1 MPLTCAFTGG
11 GMMPRSITIGGV
23 MVTAVSIRAWTSQV
37 AEALV
42 PFRPHSPSRL
52 MSSHCPASPLG
63 ATSEPCD

>member
-1 MPLTCAFTGG
+1 MTLTCAFTSE
-11 GMMPRSITIGGV
+11 GMMPRSITI
-23 MVTAVSIRAWTSQV
+23 S